1 MSWFTTLLE
10 SNIYLDFLFDFSLNL
25 VSIMILCYAIYYKRY
40 HDKQA
45 ATSYMLFNVF
55 VFTVIYVLFSSGE
68 SLSMW
73 LGFGLFAI
81 LSIITLRSETLSKRE
96 ITYFFGTLSIALI
109 NSICVQDH
117 LFLVMCNVVI
127 LLWAYV
133 IDHPSILRGIYSMN
147 ITLDHIPEDILSNPL
162 NVTKSLSDQF
172 HVEIISYSI
181 SMVDYVRDTTIL
193 KISYR
198 ALMKDNNSPQLEWIT
213 LEK

>member
-147 ITLDHIPEDILSNPL
+147 ITLDHIPEEILSNPIS
-162 NVTKSLSDQF
+162 VTKSLSDQF